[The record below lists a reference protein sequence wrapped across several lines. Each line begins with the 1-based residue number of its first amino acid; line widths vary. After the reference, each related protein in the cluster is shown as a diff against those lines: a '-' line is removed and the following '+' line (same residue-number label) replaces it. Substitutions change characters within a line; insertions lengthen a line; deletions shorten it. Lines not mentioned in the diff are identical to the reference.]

1 VITVN
6 GEPVDAKDVTIA
18 SLLSSMSIET
28 RGVAVALNGEVVRR
42 GEWASMMIASGDR
55 VEIVSAVAGGQ

>member
-6 GEPVDAKDVTIA
+6 GEPVDAKDLTIEA
-18 SLLSSMSIET
+18 LLTERNVET

-42 GEWASMMIASGDR
+42 GEWSAVTLRSGDR
-55 VEIVSAVAGGQ
+55 LEIVSAAAGGL